1 MFFKHGSHSLDLVA
15 EHKLFVVFSK
25 SSSLCVTIRQFPC
38 WHLEQRVVNL
48 QDWIKGRGSLL
59 NNCREISY
67 LCQLSC
73 KCVILFSP
81 INYRSSHFMFEFKV
95 KIQDRKCNISENS
108 YQGIPIFVFI
118 LHSQVTTLKECKL
131 VNFDVP
137 LFLRGFYIFWNHI
150 CRHVCSYFT
159 GIAIFPLKL

>member
-1 MFFKHGSHSLDLVA
+1 M
-15 EHKLFVVFSK
+15 
-25 SSSLCVTIRQFPC
+25 
-38 WHLEQRVVNL
+38 VNL

-137 LFLRGFYIFWNHI
+137 LFVRGFNIFLETIYVDMYVHIYRYCYISFEVVMQEFLFFSLFVYILWI
-150 CRHVCSYFT
+150 YLIKFK
-159 GIAIFPLKL
+159 IFAVRLNC